1 MHVVRIAL
9 LTGSHMA
16 ASARGAVSMLRL
28 SSDRRDWSMKWL
40 SIFAMT
46 ALERFSC
53 GKHRQLDSSRDEFN
67 AGTQSS

>member
-1 MHVVRIAL
+1 MHVVLIAL
-9 LTGSHMA
+9 VIGSHIA
-16 ASARGAVSMLRL
+16 AWARGAVSMLRL

-67 AGTQSS
+67 AGAQSL

>member
-1 MHVVRIAL
+1 
-9 LTGSHMA
+9 
-16 ASARGAVSMLRL
+16 MLRL
-28 SSDRRDWSMKWL
+28 SSDRRDWSMKSL

-67 AGTQSS
+67 AGTQSL